1 MRPPGVWAKAE
12 RTFFHLRVPAR
23 TLRLCVWTFRPC
35 ASFRHAEIPNLL
47 SGGPSAGGCGFFFF
61 HKPCRGTAWDI
72 NSGRICAMTA
82 GHAGPGQRLAWGLC

>member
-35 ASFRHAEIPNLL
+35 ASFRHADIPNLL
-47 SGGPSAGGCGFFFF
+47 SGGPSAGGCVFFFSISLAEALL
-61 HKPCRGTAWDI
+61 GTLI
-72 NSGRICAMTA
+72 LGEYVR
-82 GHAGPGQRLAWGLC
+82 